1 MPLLAF
7 TGGQRTMNKPGDR
20 IPADI
25 YIPFVGTLFQ
35 DGRTLAIGFAA
46 QTLLS
51 VLVYR
56 ETSEPIYLFIALALV
71 FCGVLRF
78 ISLQRFRRAG
88 ELDTAKKAQR
98 WENEYI
104 VLASLQSLTLG
115 TFCFTA
121 LYLYPNHYAEVA
133 ALVVTFA
140 TATAIAGRNYGSP
153 RMVVILILTMLGPVI
168 AGMLMRGSV
177 NYVVLGLLN
186 IPFFYAIRTYAATVR
201 NVLFKSISEQ
211 KKANRLASRFDRAL
225 NTMPHG
231 LIMLGPNGRI
241 AVANGEAANLLAASG
256 PEALVGRSLHALLL
270 RAVAAGLLSRTE
282 IDYVEQQL
290 NDALHSGQD
299 RKLLVSLANGHHY
312 EFSARSGREELG
324 VVTFEDVTS
333 RVNAEEKIRFMAQYD
348 SLTGLPNRGH
358 FNDVVTD
365 LISSGD
371 PTRQCALAVLDLD
384 DFKHVNDTLGHPVG
398 DGLIYAVAD
407 RLVEHV
413 GENAKVSRFG
423 GDEFIVYFD
432 QVSTTDELSRVMDQ
446 LFDGFKGDVDVA
458 GHSLRILA
466 SAGAVLAIAGESD
479 VEDLIVK
486 ADLAL
491 YQAKDD
497 GKNRWRL
504 FEATMDAAFR
514 ARQTLKA
521 ELRLA
526 VEQEELRVV
535 YQPIV
540 GLKSM
545 KIASCEALCRW
556 DHPQL
561 GSVSPSVFIPLA
573 EEMGIVSEISH
584 LVLKRACKAC
594 LNWPGDTSVSINL
607 SANDFRDR
615 NVVELV
621 RQSLECSGLEP
632 HRLEIEITETAL
644 LDDKLLTIT
653 LLNELKALGV
663 RIALD
668 DFGTGYSSLSYL
680 HTLPLDKVKIDQ
692 AFLSDITFDDRS
704 LDLLKGIVTLSRRLG
719 LAITLEGVEDFEQL
733 KLITRLAE
741 PDLLQGFLFGSALSE
756 SGITTLTN
764 TVSPFAAQFEAV
776 GIGNKR

>member
-1 MPLLAF
+1 
-7 TGGQRTMNKPGDR
+7 MNKPGNS

-25 YIPFVGTLFQ
+25 YIPFVETLFR
-35 DGRTLAIGFAA
+35 DGKTLTIGIAA

-51 VLVYR
+51 MLVFWK
-56 ETSEPIYLFIALALV
+56 TSEPIYLGIALALV
-71 FCGVLRF
+71 FAGILRSF
-78 ISLQRFRRAG
+78 SFRRFRHAPSI
-88 ELDTAKKAQR
+88 ETNEQAER
-98 WENEYI
+98 WEKEYI
-104 VLASLQSLTLG
+104 ALACLHGLALG
-115 TFCFTA
+115 GFCFA
-121 LYLYPNHYAEVA
+121 SIYLVHDVFAEIA
-133 ALVVTFA
+133 AVCVTLA

-153 RMVVILILTMLGPVI
+153 RMVMILIITLTGPISLGFVLRGDVYHVILGVL
-168 AGMLMRGSV
+168 SV
-177 NYVVLGLLN
+177 
-186 IPFFYAIRTYAATVR
+186 PFFYAIQRYADNVR
-201 NVLFKSISEQ
+201 GVLSSALSEQ
-211 KKANRLASRFDRAL
+211 KKSRRLAQRFDRAL

-231 LIMLGPNGRI
+231 LIMLGPDGRI
-241 AVANGEAANLLAASG
+241 VVANGEAAHLLSANG

-270 RAVAAGLLSRTE
+270 RAVAAGLLTRIE
-282 IDYVEQQL
+282 IDYLEEQL
-290 NDALHSGQD
+290 NQALRGGQD
-299 RKLLVSLANGHHY
+299 RKILVNLANGQHY
-312 EFSARSGREELG
+312 EFSARPGREELG
-324 VVTFEDVTS
+324 VVTFEDVTN
-333 RVNAEEKIRFMAQYD
+333 RITAEEKIRFMAQFD

-358 FNDVVTD
+358 FNDVVTE
-365 LISSGD
+365 LLSTGD
-371 PTRQCALAVLDLD
+371 PERNCALAVLDLD

-413 GENAKVSRFG
+413 TENARVSRFG

-432 QVSTTDELSRVMDQ
+432 DVTDESELQQMMERI
-446 LFDGFKGDVDVA
+446 FDGFKGDVDVA
-458 GHSLRILA
+458 GHSLRIQA
-466 SAGAVLAIAGESD
+466 SAGAVLTRADAAD
-479 VEDLIVK
+479 VEELIVK

-491 YQAKDD
+491 YEAKDD

-526 VEQEELRVV
+526 VEKGDLRVV

-556 DHPQL
+556 DHPEL
-561 GSVSPSVFIPLA
+561 GSVSPAVFIPLA
-573 EEMGIVSEISH
+573 EEMGIVSDISN
-584 LVLKRACKAC
+584 LVLRKACRAC
-594 LNWPGDTSVSINL
+594 LNWPDETCVSINL
-607 SANDFRDR
+607 SANDFRNRD
-615 NVVELV
+615 VVEFV
-621 RQSLECSGLEP
+621 REALETSGLEP

-719 LAITLEGVEDFEQL
+719 LTITLEGVEDFEQL
-733 KLITRLAE
+733 KLIMRVAE

-764 TVSPFAAQFEAV
+764 TVAPFAAQFEAV
-776 GIGNKR
+776 GVNN

>member
-1 MPLLAF
+1 MSRL
-7 TGGQRTMNKPGDR
+7 GNN

-25 YIPFVGTLFQ
+25 YIPFVETLFR
-35 DGRTLAIGFAA
+35 DGRTLTVGIAA
-46 QTLLS
+46 QILLS
-51 VLVYR
+51 VLVYWK
-56 ETSEPIYLFIALALV
+56 TSESLYLGIAIALLI
-71 FCGVLRF
+71 CGILRLAG
-78 ISLQRFRRAG
+78 IRRFQKSDEELTFERAH
-88 ELDTAKKAQR
+88 R
-98 WENEYI
+98 WEWEYI
-104 VLASLQSLTLG
+104 VLGSLHAFVLGLFCFFGVFVAHDEFAEIASVSVTLASL
-115 TFCFTA
+115 
-121 LYLYPNHYAEVA
+121 
-133 ALVVTFA
+133 
-140 TATAIAGRNYGSP
+140 TAIAGRNYGSP
-153 RMVVILILTMLGPVI
+153 KLVMIQIVAATMPISAAFLLRGDVYHVIL
-168 AGMLMRGSV
+168 GMMSIPLFYTSRRFADVVRG
-177 NYVVLGLLN
+177 
-186 IPFFYAIRTYAATVR
+186 
-201 NVLFKSISEQ
+201 VLFSAISGQ
-211 KKANRLASRFDRAL
+211 RKARQLAQRFDRAL

-231 LIMLGPNGRI
+231 LIMLGPDGRI
-241 AVANGEAANLLAASG
+241 VVANGEAASLLSASSA
-256 PEALVGRSLHALLL
+256 EALVGRSLHALLL
-270 RAVAAGLLSRTE
+270 RAVAGGLLTRVE
-282 IDYVEQQL
+282 IDYLEKQL
-290 NDALHSGQD
+290 NQALRGGQD

-312 EFSARSGREELG
+312 EFSARAGREDLG
-324 VVTFEDVTS
+324 VVTFEDVTT
-333 RVNAEEKIRFMAQYD
+333 RVTAEEKIRFMAQFD

-358 FNDVVTD
+358 FNDVVTE
-365 LISSGD
+365 LLASGD
-371 PTRQCALAVLDLD
+371 PDRQCALAVLDLD

-413 GENAKVSRFG
+413 GENTRVSRFG

-432 QVSTTDELSRVMDQ
+432 SVSDPEELRQMMDRI
-446 LFDGFKGDVDVA
+446 FDGFRGDVDVA
-458 GHSLRILA
+458 GHSLRIQA
-466 SAGAVLAIAGESD
+466 SAGAVLSRVGDSD

-491 YQAKDD
+491 YEAKDD
-497 GKNRWRL
+497 GKNRWRI

-526 VEQEELRVV
+526 VEQGDLRVV

-556 DHPQL
+556 DHPEL

-573 EEMGIVSEISH
+573 EEMGIVSDISN
-584 LVLKRACKAC
+584 LVLRKACKAC
-594 LNWPGDTSVSINL
+594 LNWPSDTCVSINL
-607 SANDFRDR
+607 SANDFRSR
-615 NVVELV
+615 NIVETV
-621 RQSLECSGLEP
+621 SNALESSGLEP
-632 HRLEIEITETAL
+632 HRLEVEITETAL

-653 LLNELKALGV
+653 LLNELKELGI

-719 LAITLEGVEDFEQL
+719 LTITLEGVEDFEQL
-733 KLITRLAE
+733 KVIMRLAE

-764 TVSPFAAQFEAV
+764 TVAPFATQFEAV
-776 GIGNKR
+776 GINQNN

>member
-1 MPLLAF
+1 
-7 TGGQRTMNKPGDR
+7 MNRPGNS

-25 YIPFVGTLFQ
+25 YIPFVETLFR
-35 DGRTLAIGFAA
+35 DGKTLAIGITA
-46 QTLLS
+46 QTLLA
-51 VLVYR
+51 VLVFWK
-56 ETSEPIYLFIALALV
+56 TSEPIYLGVALALV
-71 FCGVLRF
+71 FAGVLRS
-78 ISLQRFRRAG
+78 ISFRRFRRAPTI
-88 ELDTAKKAQR
+88 ETPEIANR
-98 WENEYI
+98 WEKEYI
-104 VLASLQSLTLG
+104 LLASVHTLALG
-115 TFCFTA
+115 SFCFVA
-121 LYLYPNHYAEVA
+121 IYLVHDVFAEIA
-133 ALVVTFA
+133 AVCVTLA
-140 TATAIAGRNYGSP
+140 SATAIAGRNYGSP
-153 RMVVILILTMLGPVI
+153 RMVMILVVTLAGPISLGFVLRGDIYHVILG
-168 AGMLMRGSV
+168 
-177 NYVVLGLLN
+177 VLSF
-186 IPFFYAIRTYAATVR
+186 PFFYAIQTYAHNVR
-201 NVLFKSISEQ
+201 AVLSSALSEQ
-211 KKANRLASRFDRAL
+211 KKSRSLAQRFDRAL

-231 LIMLGPNGRI
+231 LIMLGPDGRI
-241 AVANGEAANLLAASG
+241 VVANGEAAHLLSANG

-270 RAVAAGLLSRTE
+270 RAVAAGLLTRIE
-282 IDYVEQQL
+282 IDYLEEQL
-290 NDALHSGQD
+290 NQALRGGQD
-299 RKLLVSLANGHHY
+299 RKILVNLANGQHY
-312 EFSARSGREELG
+312 EFSARPGREELG
-324 VVTFEDVTS
+324 VVTFEDVTN
-333 RVNAEEKIRFMAQYD
+333 RITAEEKIRFMAQFD

-358 FNDVVTD
+358 FNDVVTE
-365 LISSGD
+365 LLSSGD
-371 PTRQCALAVLDLD
+371 PERNCALAVLDLD

-413 GENAKVSRFG
+413 SENTRVSRFG

-432 QVSTTDELSRVMDQ
+432 DVTDEAQLQQMMDRI
-446 LFDGFKGDVDVA
+446 FDGFKGDVDVA
-458 GHSLRILA
+458 GHSLRIQA
-466 SAGAVLAIAGESD
+466 SAGAVLTRANASD
-479 VEDLIVK
+479 VEELIVK

-491 YQAKDD
+491 YEAKDD

-526 VEQEELRVV
+526 VENGDLRVV

-556 DHPQL
+556 DHPEL
-561 GSVSPSVFIPLA
+561 GSVSPAVFIPLA
-573 EEMGIVSEISH
+573 EEMGIVSDISN
-584 LVLKRACKAC
+584 LVLRKACMAC
-594 LNWPGDTSVSINL
+594 LNWPSETGVSINL
-607 SANDFRDR
+607 SANDFRNRD
-615 NVVELV
+615 VVEFV
-621 RQSLECSGLEP
+621 SDALETSGLEP

-719 LAITLEGVEDFEQL
+719 LTITLEGVEDFEQL
-733 KLITRLAE
+733 KLIMRVAE

-764 TVSPFAAQFEAV
+764 TVAPFAAQFETV
-776 GIGNKR
+776 GVNH

>member
-1 MPLLAF
+1 MSK
-7 TGGQRTMNKPGDR
+7 TKNG

-25 YIPFVGTLFQ
+25 YIPFVETLFQ

-51 VLVYR
+51 VLVFWK
-56 ETSEPIYLFIALALV
+56 TSEPVYLGIALALV
-71 FCGVLRF
+71 VCGVLRF

-88 ELDTAKKAQR
+88 ELKTSEQAQR

-104 VLASLQSLTLG
+104 ALASLQSVTLG
-115 TFCFTA
+115 AFCFA
-121 LYLYPNHYAEVA
+121 AVYWVPNPFAEVA

-153 RMVVILILTMLGPVI
+153 RMVMILILTMLGPI
-168 AGMLMRGSV
+168 TAGMLMRGTP
-177 NYVVLGLLN
+177 YYIVLGLLN

-201 NVLFKSISEQ
+201 NVLSSAISEQ
-211 KKANRLASRFDRAL
+211 RNASRLAQRFDRAL

-231 LIMLGPNGRI
+231 LIMLGPDGRI
-241 AVANGEAANLLAASG
+241 VVANGEAAELLSANG
-256 PEALVGRSLHALLL
+256 PESLVGRSLHALLL
-270 RAVAAGLLSRTE
+270 RAVAGGLLTRVE
-282 IDYVEQQL
+282 IDYLEEQL
-290 NDALHSGQD
+290 NQGLRGGQD
-299 RKLLVSLANGHHY
+299 CKLLVSLANGRHY
-312 EFSARSGREELG
+312 EFSARAGKEELG
-324 VVTFEDVTS
+324 VVTFEDVTN
-333 RVNAEEKIRFMAQYD
+333 RVAAEEKIRFMAQFD

-358 FNDVVTD
+358 FNDVVNE
-365 LISSGD
+365 LLSAGD
-371 PTRQCALAVLDLD
+371 PERNCALAVLDLD

-413 GENAKVSRFG
+413 CENTRVSRFG
-423 GDEFIVYFD
+423 GDEFIVFFNS
-432 QVSTTDELSRVMDQ
+432 VESPEELERRMDRI
-446 LFDGFKGDVDVA
+446 FDGFKGDVDVA
-458 GHSLRILA
+458 GHSLRIQA
-466 SAGAVLAIAGESD
+466 SAGAVVVKAAESD
-479 VEDLIVK
+479 VDDLIVK

-491 YQAKDD
+491 YEAKDE

-526 VEQEELRVV
+526 IEQGDLRVV

-556 DHPQL
+556 DHPEL

-573 EEMGIVSEISH
+573 EEMGIVSDISS
-584 LVLKRACKAC
+584 LVLKKACKAC
-594 LNWPGDTSVSINL
+594 LNWPNETNVSINL
-607 SANDFRDR
+607 SANDFRNRD
-615 NVVELV
+615 VVEMV
-621 RQSLECSGLEP
+621 SAALEGSGLEP
-632 HRLEIEITETAL
+632 HRLEIEVTETAL
-644 LDDKLLTIT
+644 LDDKLLTIA
-653 LLNELKALGV
+653 LLNELKGLGV

-719 LAITLEGVEDFEQL
+719 LTIALEGVEDFEQL
-733 KLITRLAE
+733 KLIMKVAE

-756 SGITTLTN
+756 SGISTLTN
-764 TVSPFAAQFEAV
+764 TVAPFAAQFEAV
-776 GIGNKR
+776 GIDSNR

>member
-1 MPLLAF
+1 
-7 TGGQRTMNKPGDR
+7 MNKPGDR

-25 YIPFVGTLFQ
+25 YIPFVESLFRDGKTL
-35 DGRTLAIGFAA
+35 TIGIAA
-46 QTLLS
+46 QTLLA
-51 VLVYR
+51 VMVYWKTN
-56 ETSEPIYLFIALALV
+56 EAIYLGVALALV
-71 FCGVLRF
+71 VAGFLRLLNF
-78 ISLQRFRRAG
+78 KRFHRSPDI
-88 ELDTAKKAQR
+88 DTRDVAAR

-104 VLASLQSLTLG
+104 VFACFHTFALGSFCFVAIYWAYDDFAEIASVSVTLAS
-115 TFCFTA
+115 
-121 LYLYPNHYAEVA
+121 
-133 ALVVTFA
+133 
-140 TATAIAGRNYGSP
+140 ATAIAGRNYGSP
-153 RMVVILILTMLGPVI
+153 RMVIILILTLLGPI
-168 AGMLMRGSV
+168 TAGFVMRGDV
-177 NYVVLGLLN
+177 YHVVLGLLTV
-186 IPFFYAIRTYAATVR
+186 PLLYAIRVYASTVR
-201 NVLFKSISEQ
+201 NVLFKAISEQ

-225 NTMPHG
+225 NTTPHG
-231 LIMLGPNGRI
+231 LIMLGPDGRI
-241 AVANGEAANLLAASG
+241 AVANGEAANLLSASG
-256 PEALVGRSLHALLL
+256 PEALVGRTLHALLL
-270 RAVAAGLLSRTE
+270 RTVAAGLLSRTE

-358 FNDVVTD
+358 FNDVVTE
-365 LISSGD
+365 LISSGN
-371 PTRQCALAVLDLD
+371 PGRQCALAVLDLD

-432 QVSTTDELSRVMDQ
+432 HVSNTDELAQVMDQ

-466 SAGAVLAIAGESD
+466 SAGAVLAVAGESD

-556 DHPQL
+556 DHPEL

-584 LVLKRACKAC
+584 LVLKKACKAC

-615 NVVELV
+615 NVVEVV
-621 RQSLECSGLEP
+621 RQALECSGLEP

-776 GIGNKR
+776 GMSNKR

>member
-1 MPLLAF
+1 MSK
-7 TGGQRTMNKPGDR
+7 TGDR

-25 YIPFVGTLFQ
+25 YIPFVESLFRDGKTL
-35 DGRTLAIGFAA
+35 TIGVAA
-46 QTLLS
+46 QTLLA
-51 VLVYR
+51 VMVYWKTD
-56 ETSEPIYLFIALALV
+56 EVAYLGVAAALV
-71 FCGVLRF
+71 LAGLLRF
-78 ISLQRFRRAG
+78 ANFRRFHRSTG
-88 ELDTAKKAQR
+88 VDSRDTAAK

-104 VLASLQSLTLG
+104 LFACFHTLALG
-115 TFCFTA
+115 SFCFVSIFWA
-121 LYLYPNHYAEVA
+121 YDDFAEIASVS
-133 ALVVTFA
+133 VTLPS
-140 TATAIAGRNYGSP
+140 ATAIAGRNYGSP
-153 RMVVILILTMLGPVI
+153 RMVIILILTMVGPI
-168 AGMLMRGSV
+168 AAGFVLRSDI
-177 NYVVLGLLN
+177 YHLVLGLLI
-186 IPFFYAIRTYAATVR
+186 IPFLYAIRIYAATVR
-201 NVLFKSISEQ
+201 NVLFKAISEQ
-211 KKANRLASRFDRAL
+211 KKANRLAQRFDRAL

-231 LIMLGPNGRI
+231 LIMLGPDGRI
-241 AVANGEAANLLAASG
+241 AVANGEAADLLAANG
-256 PEALVGRSLHALLL
+256 PDSLVGRSLHALLL
-270 RAVAAGLLSRTE
+270 RAVAGGLLSRTE
-282 IDYVEQQL
+282 IDYLEQQL
-290 NDALHSGQD
+290 TDALHSGQD

-312 EFSARSGREELG
+312 EFSARAGNEELG
-324 VVTFEDVTS
+324 VVTFEDVTG
-333 RVNAEEKIRFMAQYD
+333 RVNAEEKIRFMAQFD

-358 FNDVVTD
+358 FNDVVSE
-365 LISSGD
+365 LISSGN
-371 PTRQCALAVLDLD
+371 PERQCALAVLDLD
-384 DFKHVNDTLGHPVG
+384 DFKHVNDTLGYPVG

-413 GENAKVSRFG
+413 GDNARVSRFG

-432 QVSTTDELSRVMDQ
+432 DISSADELQQAMDR

-466 SAGAVLAIAGESD
+466 SAGAVGAIAGESD

-491 YQAKDD
+491 YEAKDD

-526 VEQEELRVV
+526 VEREELRVV

-556 DHPQL
+556 DHPEL

-573 EEMGIVSEISH
+573 EEMGVVSEISN
-584 LVLKRACKAC
+584 LVLKKACKAC

-607 SANDFRDR
+607 SANDFRNK
-615 NVVELV
+615 NVVEVV
-621 RQSLECSGLEP
+621 RQALGSSGLEP

-719 LAITLEGVEDFEQL
+719 LTITLEGVEDFEQL
-733 KLITRLAE
+733 KLITHLAE

-776 GIGNKR
+776 GIGSKR